1 MSIGKYNIVGALC
14 RDLEACCQ
22 LLHPSHL
29 LPKTPI
35 KLCLMEWN
43 FNFLIP
49 NKITNV
55 VLNEL

>member
-1 MSIGKYNIVGALC
+1 MYIGKYNIVGALC

-49 NKITNV
+49 KTITNEV
-55 VLNEL
+55 

>member
-1 MSIGKYNIVGALC
+1 MYIGKYKFVGALC

-49 NKITNV
+49 NTITNEV
-55 VLNEL
+55 

>member
-1 MSIGKYNIVGALC
+1 MSIGKYKIVGALC

-49 NKITNV
+49 KNITNK